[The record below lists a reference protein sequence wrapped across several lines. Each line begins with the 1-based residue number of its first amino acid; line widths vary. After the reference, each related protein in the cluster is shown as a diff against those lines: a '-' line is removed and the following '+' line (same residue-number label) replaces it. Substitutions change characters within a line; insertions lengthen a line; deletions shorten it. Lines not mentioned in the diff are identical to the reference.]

1 MQDDVGHF
9 PLSSVLVLTVR
20 EDGRVTGL
28 DAFVDPAMYAAFALP
43 AEKPRAAAP
52 RDRVAPRGDGAA
64 EEGSGVA

>member
-1 MQDDVGHF
+1 
-9 PLSSVLVLTVR
+9 VR

-43 AEKPRAAAP
+43 AEKPRAATP
-52 RDRVAPRGDGAA
+52 RDRVAARGDGAA

>member
-1 MQDDVGHF
+1 M
-9 PLSSVLVLTVR
+9 
-20 EDGRVTGL
+20 TGL

-52 RDRVAPRGDGAA
+52 RDRVAPRATGAA